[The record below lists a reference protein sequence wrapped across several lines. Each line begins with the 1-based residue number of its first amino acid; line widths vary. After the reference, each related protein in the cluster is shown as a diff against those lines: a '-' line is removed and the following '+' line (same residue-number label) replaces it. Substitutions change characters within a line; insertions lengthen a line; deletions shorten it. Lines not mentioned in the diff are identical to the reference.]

1 MSTVNEMIYVP
12 RIAETAREPIALN
25 ATVEPML
32 IRDRSVVM
40 VNVMR
45 TEFKGMFHPGLTCQV
60 NNIS

>member
-1 MSTVNEMIYVP
+1 MMYVP

-25 ATVEPML
+25 ATVEPIL

-45 TEFKGMFHPGLTCQV
+45 TEFRGMFQPGLTCQV
-60 NNIS
+60 ESQLRA